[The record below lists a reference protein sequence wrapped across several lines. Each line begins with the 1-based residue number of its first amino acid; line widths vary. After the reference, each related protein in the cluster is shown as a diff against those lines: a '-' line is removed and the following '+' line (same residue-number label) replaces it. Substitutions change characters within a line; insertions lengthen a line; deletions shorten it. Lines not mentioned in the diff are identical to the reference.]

1 MGKVRWRKATQ
12 QPLVNVADLS
22 PTFCHDTPLP
32 TLGLL
37 PGGQGWQI
45 DLVTGTGPSPQGPGW
60 IVLPPETGGWG
71 CSCSPQRGALQ
82 RPLPAAV
89 PQAGEPSPRSASR
102 ARRPSRATTWGFL
115 GRSLVAP
122 PQPPYERVCQAGH
135 PVLRGAAAAVDPAL
149 LAGPELRRLIHT
161 LVRVMRRLPSQG
173 LSAPQL
179 GVPLQV
185 FVAEL
190 PERLHRETSPGLR
203 EARQMAPF
211 PLKVFVNPAMRVLD
225 SRLVSFPE
233 GCASVAGFAASVPR
247 YQAVEVSGLNEA
259 GDPVSW
265 QASGWAA
272 RILQHEMDHLQG
284 ILYIDKMESQTFVN
298 TRWTEVTE

>member
-1 MGKVRWRKATQ
+1 MRRPGPWSARVPGPGPGMAACGARPPFAHALSRWRPARAQ
-12 QPLVNVADLS
+12 AR
-22 PTFCHDTPLP
+22 
-32 TLGLL
+32 GL
-37 PGGQGWQI
+37 
-45 DLVTGTGPSPQGPGW
+45 
-60 IVLPPETGGWG
+60 
-71 CSCSPQRGALQ
+71 
-82 RPLPAAV
+82 
-89 PQAGEPSPRSASR
+89 QAGPPKPRNC
-102 ARRPSRATTWGFL
+102 WGFL
-115 GRSLVAP
+115 GRPLVAP

-135 PVLRGAAAAVDPAL
+135 PVLRGAAAAVEPAL
-149 LAGPELRRLIHT
+149 LGGAEVQRLIRA

-179 GVPLQV
+179 GAPLQV

-190 PERLHRETSPGLR
+190 PERLLLETSPGLR

-211 PLKVFVNPAMRVLD
+211 PLRVFVNPAMRVLD

-233 GCASVAGFAASVPR
+233 GCESIAGFAASVPR
-247 YQAVEVSGLNEA
+247 YRAVQVSGLNEA

-272 RILQHEMDHLQG
+272 RIVQHEMDHLQG

-298 TRWTEVTE
+298 TRWTEVNE